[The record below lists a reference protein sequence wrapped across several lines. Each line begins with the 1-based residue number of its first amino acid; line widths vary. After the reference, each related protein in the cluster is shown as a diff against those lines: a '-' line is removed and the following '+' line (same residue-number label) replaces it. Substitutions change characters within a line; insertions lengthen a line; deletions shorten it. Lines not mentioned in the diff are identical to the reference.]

1 MSSRIAQVYYIGYS
15 FYVYYDHQPKEGATN
30 EYPGCPEDVEITTVY
45 LNGQDILPLM
55 NRYALVEIKTKIL
68 GGDFD

>member
-1 MSSRIAQVYYIGYS
+1 MSSKIAAVSVWGYN
-15 FYVYYDHQPKEGATN
+15 FQVYYDHQPKEEATN
-30 EYPGCPEDVEITTVY
+30 EYPGCPEDLEITAVY

-55 NRYALVEIKTKIL
+55 NKYALVEIKTKIL